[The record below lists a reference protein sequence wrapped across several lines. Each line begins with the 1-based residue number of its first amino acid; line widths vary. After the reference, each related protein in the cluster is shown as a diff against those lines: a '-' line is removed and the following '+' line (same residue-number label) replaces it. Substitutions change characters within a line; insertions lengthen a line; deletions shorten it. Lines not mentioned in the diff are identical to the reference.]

1 MRSPFD
7 AFASRAR
14 TLACPMVWRA
24 LAAVLLLAAAPL
36 IAGAVQRDHP
46 PDPNPNDPFAAA
58 SKVMNEAGTLPT
70 FIEFASGNR
79 PQLATFVQQFL
90 ASLPLSPDF
99 SFRVIRS
106 EGDQLGETHIRLQ
119 QLYQGL
125 PVLGGEYIVHARN
138 GSVRAANGR
147 LAMLSGLDPAP
158 AVDAGRALDAALAQ
172 VGARSYK
179 WQIPFWVE
187 NLKER
192 TGDPNAT
199 WYPAGEL
206 CWSPTAFGQP
216 ETPARYVLAWQF
228 DINAADP
235 DRAIRVIV
243 DAKTGAIVTTLPLES
258 NCSSATVQTN
268 FNGNQ
273 TIFTQ
278 LSGSNY
284 LLRDDCQS
292 AGIHVRDWNS
302 ATLVP
307 SPVEIQNT
315 TNTWTTMNERFG
327 GTVLWSTKQ
336 SYLYY
341 LNTFG
346 RNSYDN
352 SNGSVEGYIN
362 AQFDCSPPAGC
373 VSPDNASMS
382 FSGGTLK
389 VGLGSSGTLANS
401 WSAIDILGHE
411 YTHAVTGATAML
423 AYMNESGALNESFS
437 DCMGEAI
444 QNYTTGSV
452 DWLEGANRS
461 SGPIRS
467 LANPKAFSNP
477 DTYLG
482 TYWYTGSGDFG
493 GVHTNSGVQNKW
505 YYLVAVGGSGTND
518 NGWAYSVTGIG
529 LAKAAAITYRNLTV
543 YLSSGSTY
551 TDARTGA
558 IAAAADLYGAGSQ
571 EWKTV
576 IRAWRAVGID
586 PCHVNCPSNVVQSND
601 AGLCGATVNYSAPT
615 DNGLCFSVTAS
626 PPSGSFFPVATTPVT
641 ATSVSGASC
650 SFNVTVNDTENPHV
664 TCPAP
669 VTVECTSHS
678 GTPASDPGIQAFL
691 NGFVA
696 TDNCPGVTKS
706 NNAPV
711 VFPLGATQVIFTG
724 TDASTNTSSCA
735 STVNVVDTTPP
746 AITVS
751 LDRTALWPPN
761 HKLVTINATVTVSD
775 VCDPNPTFELVSIV
789 SSEPDNGLGDGD
801 TSNDIQGASYGTP
814 DTQFQ
819 LRSERSGTGPGR
831 TYTITYRVMD
841 HSGNHADAV
850 VVVRVAHDQGAAAQ
864 VATGWDEDGTGFAP
878 NSTQFAMVVRS
889 IPRTVIDD
897 SDPVDGHV
905 GTLTPSAVSLQLDTR
920 MIDVGEAYVGNT
932 AGAVAPVAVS
942 RGDVD
947 GDGLQDL
954 VCYYDVQAVL
964 TLQGNS
970 TADDGPIGLHFAVGA
985 MDYLVPDIFACG
997 SPIVLPD
1004 MQRMTVAGGGGR
1016 GTGRA
1021 ASGTARSGTASTQA
1035 PAPSGAASPAVATP
1049 AAGASAPLV
1058 TELAAVYP
1066 NPVHDDATAVFT
1078 LARDQSVDLAVY
1090 DLRGARVRTLAGGI
1104 MTTGRHFATWN
1115 GRDDAGRLLSRGMYF
1130 VRFYSQE
1137 AHSVRK
1143 VALTR

>member
-1 MRSPFD
+1 
-7 AFASRAR
+7 
-14 TLACPMVWRA
+14 
-24 LAAVLLLAAAPL
+24 
-36 IAGAVQRDHP
+36 
-46 PDPNPNDPFAAA
+46 
-58 SKVMNEAGTLPT
+58 
-70 FIEFASGNR
+70 
-79 PQLATFVQQFL
+79 
-90 ASLPLSPDF
+90 
-99 SFRVIRS
+99 
-106 EGDQLGETHIRLQ
+106 
-119 QLYQGL
+119 
-125 PVLGGEYIVHARN
+125 
-138 GSVRAANGR
+138 
-147 LAMLSGLDPAP
+147 
-158 AVDAGRALDAALAQ
+158 
-172 VGARSYK
+172 
-179 WQIPFWVE
+179 
-187 NLKER
+187 
-192 TGDPNAT
+192 
-199 WYPAGEL
+199 
-206 CWSPTAFGQP
+206 
-216 ETPARYVLAWQF
+216 
-228 DINAADP
+228 
-235 DRAIRVIV
+235 
-243 DAKTGAIVTTLPLES
+243 
-258 NCSSATVQTN
+258 
-268 FNGNQ
+268 
-273 TIFTQ
+273 
-278 LSGSNY
+278 
-284 LLRDDCQS
+284 
-292 AGIHVRDWNS
+292 
-302 ATLVP
+302 
-307 SPVEIQNT
+307 
-315 TNTWTTMNERFG
+315 
-327 GTVLWSTKQ
+327 
-336 SYLYY
+336 
-341 LNTFG
+341 
-346 RNSYDN
+346 
-352 SNGSVEGYIN
+352 
-362 AQFDCSPPAGC
+362 
-373 VSPDNASMS
+373 
-382 FSGGTLK
+382 
-389 VGLGSSGTLANS
+389 
-401 WSAIDILGHE
+401 
-411 YTHAVTGATAML
+411 
-423 AYMNESGALNESFS
+423 
-437 DCMGEAI
+437 
-444 QNYTTGSV
+444 
-452 DWLEGANRS
+452 
-461 SGPIRS
+461 
-467 LANPKAFSNP
+467 
-477 DTYLG
+477 
-482 TYWYTGSGDFG
+482 
-493 GVHTNSGVQNKW
+493 
-505 YYLVAVGGSGTND
+505 
-518 NGWAYSVTGIG
+518 
-529 LAKAAAITYRNLTV
+529 
-543 YLSSGSTY
+543 
-551 TDARTGA
+551 
-558 IAAAADLYGAGSQ
+558 
-571 EWKTV
+571 
-576 IRAWRAVGID
+576 
-586 PCHVNCPSNVVQSND
+586 
-601 AGLCGATVNYSAPT
+601 
-615 DNGLCFSVTAS
+615 
-626 PPSGSFFPVATTPVT
+626 
-641 ATSVSGASC
+641 
-650 SFNVTVNDTENPHV
+650 V
-664 TCPAP
+664 TCPNGI
-669 VTVECTSHS
+669 TVECSQS
-678 GTPASDPGIQAFL
+678 GGTPASDPQIAAFL
-691 NGFVA
+691 AGASA
-696 TDNCPGVTKS
+696 TDACDPSPTVT
-706 NNAPV
+706 NNAPGFFPDGVTTVTFTARDFSGNTSTCSATVDV
-711 VFPLGATQVIFTG
+711 VDTTPPTVNCPADLTLQCDSHCDPSLGGVPAIDAAVVAWLGSFSATDVCDPNPTTSLPHGSCFPLGDTPVIFTG

-746 AITVS
+746 TITVS

-942 RGDVD
+942 RGDID

-954 VCYYDVQAVL
+954 VCYYDIQAVL

-997 SPIVLPD
+997 SPVVLPN
-1004 MQRMTVAGGGGR
+1004 MPRMTVAGGGGR